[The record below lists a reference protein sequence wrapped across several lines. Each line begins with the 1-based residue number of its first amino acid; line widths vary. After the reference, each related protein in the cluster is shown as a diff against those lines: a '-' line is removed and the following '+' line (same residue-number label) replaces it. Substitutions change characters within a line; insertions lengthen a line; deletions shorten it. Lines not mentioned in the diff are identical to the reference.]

1 MEFLKRFSR
10 YLQSGE
16 GTLNKK
22 FVRAIIHSGLAN
34 ASIHILS
41 LVRSIILAR
50 LLFPEDFGILASA
63 TIFVKLV
70 DTLTQ
75 TGLSTALI
83 QRQDDFDENSKT
95 VFTLNIIRGLFLFAI
110 IYNSSGLISR
120 FYGVDQLSGIVKV
133 LSFSIIA
140 KSLRNINII
149 KLQKEL
155 DYRKIATLSY
165 LVETIN
171 FVISITLA
179 YTIRNSYALAVSIL
193 SGHLIDSI
201 LSHCIIESK
210 LKIGMNIRMAKE
222 LFKFGRFIS
231 GIAILVFA
239 TTEVDNFVV
248 GKMLGMEV
256 LGVYVIAYTIANLP
270 CTHIVNTL
278 STVITPAYCKMQ
290 NDKERFIATY
300 LKVLRTILIIII
312 PASTGLFMLSDETIS
327 ILYGSKWAQAGPLVG
342 ILVLFGALRAIASTT
357 GPVFIALGKP
367 QIPFYLILYKL
378 TAICITIVPATY
390 LFGITGTCWTITL
403 TMLAEQIAL
412 WSIVCKELSIRLH
425 NILHL
430 TLKPLTSSS
439 IMAAYIFAM
448 KNTAFAQTKTQ
459 YVFMVLSGATLYASS
474 FIIFFNTEFK
484 TLKKDIFG

>member
-1 MEFLKRFSR
+1 MRILKRFGR
-10 YLQSGE
+10 YLQSDE

-22 FVRAIIHSGLAN
+22 FVRATIHSGLSN
-34 ASIHILS
+34 ASIHIIS

-75 TGLSTALI
+75 TGFSTAII
-83 QRQDDFDENSKT
+83 QRQDNFDENAKT
-95 VFTLNIIRGLFLFAI
+95 VFTFNIVRGLFLFVI

-133 LSFSIIA
+133 ISFSIIA
-140 KSLRNINII
+140 KSFRNINII
-149 KLQKEL
+149 KLQKDL

-179 YTIRNSYALAVSIL
+179 YTLRNSYALAISIL

-201 LSHCIIESK
+201 LSHCIIKSNFK
-210 LKIGMNIRMAKE
+210 VGFDTKVLKE

-231 GIAILVFA
+231 GISILVFA
-239 TTEVDNFVV
+239 TTEVDNFAV
-248 GKMLGMEV
+248 GKLLGMDI
-256 LGVYVIAYTIANLP
+256 LGVYVIAYTIANIP

-278 STVITPAYCKMQ
+278 SSVIMPAYCKMQ
-290 NDKERFIATY
+290 NDREKFIETY

-312 PASTGLFMLSDETIS
+312 PASTGIFMLSNETIN
-327 ILYGSKWAQAGPLVG
+327 ILYGNKWLQAGPLVG
-342 ILVLFGALRAIASTT
+342 ILVIFGALRAIASTT

-367 QIPFYLILYKL
+367 NIPFYLILFKL
-378 TAICITIVPATY
+378 SAICITIVPATY
-390 LFGITGTCWTITL
+390 YFGITGTCWTITI

-412 WSIVCKELSIRLH
+412 WSIVCKQL
-425 NILHL
+425 NINYHKIL
-430 TLKPLTSSS
+430 TILVKPLTSSALMALYIHTLKNSS
-439 IMAAYIFAM
+439 IGNTKIQFVFAIISSATIYAFIFM
-448 KNTAFAQTKTQ
+448 I
-459 YVFMVLSGATLYASS
+459 VFNNEYRA
-474 FIIFFNTEFK
+474 
-484 TLKKDIFG
+484 LKKDLFG